1 MTRQR
6 TPLLLVA
13 GLAAE
18 HAAVV
23 ADRYA
28 ADPHTAVLHH
38 DLREVTQGV
47 VLRRLRHGGYDR
59 TETLE
64 LAHGCVS
71 CTLREDL
78 LPVVLRLA
86 HAPDVRRVVLH
97 CDRALEPE
105 AVCWA
110 LRHVVVDG
118 RTAESEVYV
127 EGVLTVVDAATWFAD
142 ATGDIE
148 LSERGLHA
156 SADDERTVAQVAVG
170 QVEFADLLVLAGEA
184 PDAWTA
190 ARTDAVLD
198 RLAPLAPR
206 TRLADLDPVRF
217 LARVP
222 ANARRGEIDDAHAP
236 LLRGQ
241 PPLTED
247 SGVALTVFSQRRPF
261 HPDRLHEALDFL
273 LDGVVRARGRVWVA
287 SQPEVALFL
296 ETAGGG
302 LRIGHAGPWLAALE
316 PEQWSAVDGDR
327 RAMANLVWDP
337 YYGDRSQ
344 DLVVLSHSAVPAEIT
359 EALTAALLTDEEL
372 AQGWDAWLAYE
383 DPFGTWHEDPCEDA
397 GEPRGPVDV
406 IISNQKDE
414 Q

>member
-1 MTRQR
+1 MTPPR
-6 TPLLLVA
+6 TSLVLVA

-18 HAAVV
+18 HATAV
-23 ADRYA
+23 ADRFA
-28 ADPHTAVLHH
+28 ADPGTVVLHH
-38 DLREVTQGV
+38 DLREVTHGV
-47 VLRRLRHGGYDR
+47 VVRRLRHGALDA

-78 LPVVLRLA
+78 LPLVLRLTQ
-86 HAPDVRRVVLH
+86 APDVRRIVLH

-110 LRHVVVDG
+110 LQHVVIDG
-118 RTAESEVYV
+118 RTVDEVVYLDA
-127 EGVLTVVDAATWFAD
+127 VLTVVDAETWFAD
-142 ATGDIE
+142 ATGDLE
-148 LSERGLHA
+148 LSERGLGA
-156 SADDERTVAQVAVG
+156 SADDERTIAQVAVS
-170 QVEFADLLVLAGEA
+170 QVEFADLLVLAGSA

-206 TRLADLDPVRF
+206 IRLGDLDPVRC
-217 LARVP
+217 LDLVP
-222 ANARRGEIDDAHAP
+222 GNARRGEIDDAHAP

-241 PPLTED
+241 PPLSAE
-247 SGVALTVFSQRRPF
+247 SGVQVTVFSQRRPF

-287 SQPEVALFL
+287 SQPDVALWL

-302 LRIGHAGPWLAALE
+302 LRIGHAGPWLAAIE
-316 PEQWSAVDGDR
+316 DWSGIDPDR
-327 RAMANLVWDP
+327 RAMADLIWDP

-344 DLVVLSHSAVPAEIT
+344 DLFVLSHTAVPGEIV
-359 EALTAALLTDEEL
+359 EALESALLTDEEL
-372 AQGWDAWLAYE
+372 AEGQEAWLAYE
-383 DPFGTWHEDPCEDA
+383 DPFGSWHEDPCDDDRA
-397 GEPRGPVDV
+397 PTDV

-414 Q
+414 A

>member
-1 MTRQR
+1 MEDNVTPPR
-6 TPLLLVA
+6 TSLVLVA
-13 GLAAE
+13 GLAAG
-18 HAAVV
+18 HASAV
-23 ADRYA
+23 ADRFA
-28 ADPHTAVLHH
+28 ADPGTVVVHH
-38 DLREVTQGV
+38 DLREVTHGV
-47 VLRRLRHGGYDR
+47 VVRRLRHGTLDA

-78 LPVVLRLA
+78 LPLVLRLA
-86 HAPDVRRVVLH
+86 QAPDVRRIVLH

-110 LRHVVVDG
+110 LQHVLIDG
-118 RTAESEVYV
+118 RTVDEVVYLDA
-127 EGVLTVVDAATWFAD
+127 VLTVVDAETWFAD

-148 LSERGLHA
+148 LSERGLGA
-156 SADDERTVAQVAVG
+156 SADDERTIAQVAVG
-170 QVEFADLLVLAGEA
+170 QVEFADLVVIAGSA

-206 TRLADLDPVRF
+206 VRLADLDP
-217 LARVP
+217 LTALDLVP
-222 ANARRGEIDDAHAP
+222 TGARRGEIDDAHSP

-241 PPLTED
+241 PPLEAE
-247 SGVALTVFSQRRPF
+247 SGVQVTVFSQRRPF

-287 SQPEVALFL
+287 SQPDVALWL

-302 LRIGHAGPWLAALE
+302 LRIGHAGPWLAALDD
-316 PEQWSAVDGDR
+316 WSGVDPDR
-327 RAMANLVWDP
+327 RAMADLNWDP
-337 YYGDRSQ
+337 YYGDRGQ
-344 DLVVLSHSAVPAEIT
+344 DIVVLSHTAVPAEIA
-359 EALTAALLTDEEL
+359 EALESALLTDEEL
-372 AQGWDAWLAYE
+372 AQGQDAWLAYA
-383 DPFGTWHEDPCEDA
+383 DPFGSWHEDPCDDDRA
-397 GEPRGPVDV
+397 PTDV

-414 Q
+414 A